1 MVGYVKISEGNKH
14 KVVIIL
20 LFIMLWFF
28 IYTVPLGGDP
38 KTGALTFLNN
48 SIFIIA
54 LQNSPMILL

>member
-1 MVGYVKISEGNKH
+1 MGFVKIGEANKH
-14 KVVIIL
+14 KMVIVL

-38 KTGALTFLNN
+38 KTGAFTFLNS

-54 LQNSPMILL
+54 LENSPMILL

>member
-1 MVGYVKISEGNKH
+1 MGFVKIGEANKY
-14 KVVIIL
+14 KLIIVL

-38 KTGALTFLNN
+38 KTGAFTFLN
-48 SIFIIA
+48 STIFIIA